1 MTELAAQ
8 FMSSLLTKPYRRGAE
23 MLVIPLGA
31 DVGGSTIVSP
41 YDFTEY
47 LRRYDADPP
56 TPRYVVFPKRDLG
69 ADPIDLEF
77 TFGADLIALKFAF
90 GAARGEQVA
99 PLLRIPAR
107 TPAQVSFAVP
117 MPANADASLRL
128 LRVRQI
134 PAPGTGAGADN
145 WGIVALLGNIAKLA
159 WVVGR
164 EKDLIAQHL
173 RDVGRQRA
181 SQFAHG
187 ASLDNLGR
195 DLRVPRFP
203 AREHSMDAGT
213 LALYHLNENAPD
225 GGLVRDESAQ
235 FGGPGHPGVNRQA
248 QSGVIGKFER
258 GFGFPGPAGNGFIEV
273 ADHADFAL
281 AANRGLTVEVF
292 VKVDTVA
299 APTPQI
305 IIIGRSQIAIPA
317 PQVIIGKGQMTAPG
331 ALSGAGWTLSVT
343 GGARGF
349 NNNPRWSVSDGAS
362 SVEIFADLDLADGGF
377 HHLAGVIDREQQ
389 RARLLVD
396 GEERAAADISA
407 FGALTNTQPI
417 LMGRSNLG
425 HQFAGVLD
433 EVRLSSVP
441 RRDFHP
447 VLGEGDTAYQQRLG
461 IFERWLLPTPDA
473 LLREINSVAQINGD
487 PASFVL
493 EERDRPSAMA
503 SKLVR
508 IFPAALADGQSIDR
522 DGRTGSPESESSG
535 APDDGPAF
543 QEFHL
548 LRHDKANVVYGAD
561 ENNRRMQLVTRQAL
575 DRLVERIAAANPPI
589 AGNLIVDR
597 SFDPGGDGLH
607 GVGRALLLRHQT
619 LSPGILAPLA
629 HRAGFDFVRN
639 QGSNVYASVEPGE
652 LIGIV
657 LEPTAPAIDPATST
671 SEFDLLRGETVDLRL
686 EQTLPAAGEIK
697 WTIIHAGAGRAQ
709 LQQYE
714 QTVLT
719 GALSG
724 AATTLNVKPTAAFP
738 ANPPFKIRI
747 DNEVL
752 NVTARAATAWTV
764 TRGVDG
770 SAAASHAFGAPVVL
784 ALRTPLSARARVR
797 LAAERPGEVV
807 LRVEYTLQRQTV
819 TGTRSI
825 RIGVASLANGES
837 IAADGDQRAAEDA
850 VSGAPGEA
858 INPIYLITTEVNANF
873 GADSINIRKMQL
885 VLERPFNRLVELLG
899 PTNTGSLQ
907 VVKSFDP
914 ADTGLHK
921 AGRAI
926 ALRHPSLDIGV
937 LGALAHRAG
946 FDFVRR
952 QGGGA
957 EIYCSVAPGEKI
969 EIARASDGKPL
980 PDELVAG
987 ETVTVRARFFV
998 LPNDKNFNWSSTP
1011 IGLGRG
1017 RFDLLLRPQVNFT
1030 PTTPGLLVLNVT
1042 YLESDP
1048 AKTAPYSFEI
1058 KLNPD
1063 LGLRGVKI
1071 PKHQYDLI
1079 MNILNYFHPIGVEA
1093 LTGQIRNHVVE
1104 IDQDVSKAFPAY
1116 TYPDFRV

>member
-1 MTELAAQ
+1 
-8 FMSSLLTKPYRRGAE
+8 

-77 TFGADLIALKFAF
+77 TFGADLIVLKFAF

-117 MPANADASLRL
+117 MPANAGASLRL

-258 GFGFPGPAGNGFIEV
+258 GFGFPGPAGNGFIEI

-281 AANRGLTVEVF
+281 PVNRSLTVEVF
-292 VKVDTVA
+292 VKADTVA
-299 APTPQI
+299 DPTP
-305 IIIGRSQIAIPA
+305 R
-317 PQVIIGKGQMTAPG
+317 VIIGKGQMTTPG
-331 ALSGAGWTLSVT
+331 ALSGAGWALSLA
-343 GGARGF
+343 GGGRGF
-349 NNNPRWSVSDGAS
+349 NNNPRWSISDGTR
-362 SVEIFADLDLADGGF
+362 SVEVFADFDLADGGF
-377 HHLAGVIDREQQ
+377 HHLAGVIDRDQQ

-396 GEERAAADISA
+396 GEELAAADIGA
-407 FGALTNTQPI
+407 FGALTNTQPVRI
-417 LMGRSNLG
+417 GRSNTG

-433 EVRLSSVP
+433 EVRLSSLA

-447 VLGEGDTAYQQRLG
+447 VLGEGDSAYQQRLG

-493 EERDRPSAMA
+493 EERDRPSATA

-535 APDDGPAF
+535 APDDDPAF

-548 LRHDKANVVYGAD
+548 LRHDKANVQYGAD

-619 LSPGILAPLA
+619 LSPGTLAPLA

-671 SEFDLLRGETVDLRL
+671 SEFDLLRGETVALRL

-697 WTIIHAGAGRAQ
+697 WTIIHASAGRAQ
-709 LQQYE
+709 LQPHE
-714 QTVLT
+714 QTGLT
-719 GALSG
+719 GALS
-724 AATTLNVKPTAAFP
+724 ATATTVNVNSAAAFP

-747 DNEVL
+747 DNETL
-752 NVTARAATAWTV
+752 NVTARAATVWTV

-770 SAAASHAFGAPVVL
+770 SAAASHASGAPVIL
-784 ALRTPLSARARVR
+784 ALRTPLAARARVR

-850 VSGAPGEA
+850 VSGAPGET

-873 GADSINIRKMQL
+873 GVDDINKRKMQL

-921 AGRAI
+921 AGRAM

-987 ETVTVRARFFV
+987 ETVTVRARFSV

-1017 RFDLLLRPQVNFT
+1017 LFDLLLRPQVNFT
-1030 PTTPGLLVLNVT
+1030 PIAPGLLVLNVT

-1048 AKTAPYSFEI
+1048 VKTAPYSFEI
-1058 KLNPD
+1058 KLNSD
-1063 LGLRGVKI
+1063 LDMRGVKI

-1093 LTGQIRNHVVE
+1093 LTGRIRERVVE
-1104 IDQDVSKAFPAY
+1104 VEQDVSKAFPAY